1 MRFSKKIML
10 FVFLLGLFLYYSVI
24 VASSGTEAL
33 HTEVM
38 SKEAIKGKFLF
49 QELNCIACHQFY
61 GLGGYMG
68 PDLTNVITAPGKGE
82 KYAEGFIRHGSKK
95 MPNYNLNNEQVQ
107 YLLEYLKFFDKETI
121 YPIKSFKINYYGTVE
136 AAGE

>member
-1 MRFSKKIML
+1 MWFSKKLLL
-10 FVFLLGLFLYYSVI
+10 FILLLGSFLYYSVI

-38 SKEAIKGKFLF
+38 SQEAIKGKFLF
-49 QELNCIACHQFY
+49 QELNCVACHQFY

-82 KYAEGFIRHGSKK
+82 KYAEVFIRHGSEK
-95 MPNYNLNNEQVQ
+95 MPNYNLNDGQVQ
-107 YLLEYLKFFDKETI
+107 NLLEYLKFFDKETT
-121 YPIKSFKINYYGTVE
+121 YPIKNLKVNYYGTVD